1 MVKGDKDKD
10 KGGEKSTVQDIKQKR
25 EKQVQEMKAQEK
37 LRKDL
42 QVQHFNDQQK
52 EKREAEK
59 RNRD

>member
-42 QVQHFNDQQK
+42 QVQHFN
-52 EKREAEK
+52 E
-59 RNRD
+59 

>member
-10 KGGEKSTVQDIKQKR
+10 KAGEKSTVQDIKQKR

-42 QVQHFNDQQK
+42 QVQHFNEQQK

>member
-1 MVKGDKDKD
+1 MVKGDKDKE

-42 QVQHFNDQQK
+42 QVQHFNEQQK

>member
-42 QVQHFNDQQK
+42 QVQHFNEQQK